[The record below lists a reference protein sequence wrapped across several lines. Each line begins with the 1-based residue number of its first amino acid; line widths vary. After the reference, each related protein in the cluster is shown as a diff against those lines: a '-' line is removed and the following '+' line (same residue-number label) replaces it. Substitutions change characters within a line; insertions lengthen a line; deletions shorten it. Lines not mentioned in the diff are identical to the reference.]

1 MSMNRRRLLLR
12 HEYDKYIHFENEEI
26 KNRLAALM
34 GKGTSDEITKSDAE
48 SFKGELDI
56 HLSDKYK
63 VIKGDAFNFN
73 EAAFFSNAD
82 IYMQSL
88 SIGEITIPAYTSPHT
103 LSLAFCNVSKFIIPE
118 GTTTLPKR
126 AFWMWYRTDHPV
138 VIPESVRYITNTLT
152 NQASCTIDVI
162 FKSNKPPVFTEIGSN
177 TSPFYYNNA
186 NIYVPDDAID
196 AYRTAKNWELV
207 SKFIHPI
214 SEYKGNY

>member
-1 MSMNRRRLLLR
+1 MNRRRLLLR
-12 HEYDKYIHFENEEI
+12 HEYNKYIHFENEEL
-26 KNRLAALM
+26 KNSIAALM
-34 GKGTSDEITKSDAE
+34 RKDANDEITKSDAE
-48 SFKGELDI
+48 AFKGELNMQ
-56 HLSDKYK
+56 LSDKYK
-63 VIKGDAFNFN
+63 VNSGYALNFN
-73 EAAFFSNAD
+73 EATFFSNAD

-103 LSLAFCNVSKFIIPE
+103 LSLAFCSVSKFIIPE

-126 AFWMWYRTDHPV
+126 ALWVWYRIEHPV

-207 SKFIHPI
+207 SNFIHPL

>member
-12 HEYDKYIHFENEEI
+12 HEYNKYIHFESEEL
-26 KNRLAALM
+26 KNSIAALM
-34 GKGTSDEITKSDAE
+34 KKDKSDAITKSDAE
-48 SFKGELDI
+48 AFKGELNI
-56 HLSDKYK
+56 RLSDKYK
-63 VIKGDAFNFN
+63 VNSGYALNFN
-73 EAAFFSNAD
+73 EATFFPNAN
-82 IYMQSL
+82 ISL
-88 SIGEITIPAYTSPHT
+88 RSLNIGEITIPAYTSPHT
-103 LSLAFCNVSKFIIPE
+103 LLLAFCNISRFIIPE
-118 GTTTLPKR
+118 GTTTLPKS
-126 AFWMWYRTDHPV
+126 ALWMWYRIEHPV

-177 TSPFYYNNA
+177 ISPFYYNNA

-207 SKFIHPI
+207 KKFIHPV

>member
-1 MSMNRRRLLLR
+1 MNRRRLLLR
-12 HEYDKYIHFENEEI
+12 HEYNKYIHFENEEL
-26 KNRLAALM
+26 KNSIATLM
-34 GKGTSDEITKSDAE
+34 KKDKSDEITKSDAE
-48 SFKGELDI
+48 AFKGELNI
-56 HLSDKYK
+56 RLSDKYK
-63 VIKGDAFNFN
+63 VNSGYALNFN
-73 EAAFFSNAD
+73 EATFFPNAD
-82 IYMQSL
+82 ISLQSL
-88 SIGEITIPAYTSPHT
+88 NIGEITIPMYTSPHT
-103 LSLAFCNVSKFIIPE
+103 LSLAFCNISKFIIPE

-126 AFWMWYRTDHPV
+126 ALWMWYRIEHPV

-162 FKSNKPPVFTEIGSN
+162 FKSNKPPVFTSIGSN

-207 SKFIHPI
+207 KNFIYPI

>member
-1 MSMNRRRLLLR
+1 MNRRRLLLR

-34 GKGTSDEITKSDAE
+34 GKGTSEEITKSDAD
-48 SFKGELDI
+48 SFKGELNI

-63 VIKGDAFNFN
+63 ATKGDVFNFN
-73 EAAFFSNAD
+73 EATFFSNAD

-88 SIGEITIPAYTSPHT
+88 NIKEITIPMYTSPHT
-103 LSLAFCNVSKFIIPE
+103 FSLAFCNVSKFIIPE

-126 AFWMWYRTDHPV
+126 ALWMWYRIEHPV

-177 TSPFYYNNA
+177 SSPFYYNNA

-207 SKFIHPI
+207 SNFIHPM